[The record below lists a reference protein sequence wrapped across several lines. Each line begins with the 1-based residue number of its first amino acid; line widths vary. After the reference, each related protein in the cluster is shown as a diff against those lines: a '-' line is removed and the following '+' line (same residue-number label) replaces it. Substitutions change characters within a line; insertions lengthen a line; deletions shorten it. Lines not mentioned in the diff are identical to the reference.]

1 MHYICNQKITSIIK
15 ICWAPKKQTTL
26 GKNFFLDQEA
36 GGKHEFTSSIPR
48 LDHSLAYY
56 SGPWLRDYLDM
67 GISPASSFPTAD
79 PLIMGGPCPRR
90 KHLVNSPTLRSLTLR
105 VLFLRI
111 PTWFW
116 SWNAWSR
123 NHSGSLTKMLIPG
136 PFRLP
141 ESGWDWWLYICSK
154 SSRWCYFAIVRDHCP
169 GGTYC

>member
-1 MHYICNQKITSIIK
+1 MRYEKIQNLLVVTLEGQELKTTVFSICVVVISTITMHYICNQKITNIIK

-36 GGKHEFTSSIPR
+36 GGKHEFLSSRPR

-56 SGPWLRDYLDM
+56 SGPWLRDYSDM

-90 KHLVNSPTLRSLTLR
+90 KHLVNSPSLRSLTLR
-105 VLFLRI
+105 VLFLRT

-116 SWNAWSR
+116 SWNA
-123 NHSGSLTKMLIPG
+123 
-136 PFRLP
+136 
-141 ESGWDWWLYICSK
+141 
-154 SSRWCYFAIVRDHCP
+154 
-169 GGTYC
+169 